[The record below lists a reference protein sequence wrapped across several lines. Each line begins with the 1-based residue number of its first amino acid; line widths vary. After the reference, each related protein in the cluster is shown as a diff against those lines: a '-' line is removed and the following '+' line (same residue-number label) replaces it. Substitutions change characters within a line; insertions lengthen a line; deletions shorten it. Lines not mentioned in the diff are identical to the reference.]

1 MERIFDVEQQYPD
14 TEFKKYIHVSKLG
27 IDSRLYNSYEAC
39 PDTIRLIVNSLE
51 VYPTDSVVDIGCGK
65 GYAMYAMAQKPFSQ
79 IDGIE
84 ICPHL
89 AETALHNLSAIF
101 GKGDRRFHIY
111 TEDAALFD
119 KWDDYTYA
127 HVPLCNALFRFMQQT
142 RVLHELIHNDCQIR
156 NRLIHL
162 CLRTCYIAFYYRIA
176 FILKSASQSLKMG
189 GQVVI

>member
-127 HVPLCNALFRFMQQT
+127 FEVKDECTYLFSVIFTLECPKISLR
-142 RVLHELIHNDCQIR
+142 LLISKPSST
-156 NRLIHL
+156 HL
-162 CLRTCYIAFYYRIA
+162 VAKVCL
-176 FILKSASQSLKMG
+176 SAW
-189 GQVVI
+189 

>member
-89 AETALHNLSAIF
+89 AETALHTYRQSLA
-101 GKGDRRFHIY
+101 KA
-111 TEDAALFD
+111 TEDFISIP
-119 KWDDYTYA
+119 KT
-127 HVPLCNALFRFMQQT
+127 
-142 RVLHELIHNDCQIR
+142 LHCLTNGMTIHM
-156 NRLIHL
+156 HL
-162 CLRTCYIAFYYRIA
+162 CIILLRKFAW
-176 FILKSASQSLKMG
+176 G
-189 GQVVI
+189 W

>member
-101 GKGDRRFHIY
+101 GKGDRRFH
-111 TEDAALFD
+111 
-119 KWDDYTYA
+119 
-127 HVPLCNALFRFMQQT
+127 RM
-142 RVLHELIHNDCQIR
+142 HN
-156 NRLIHL
+156 
-162 CLRTCYIAFYYRIA
+162 
-176 FILKSASQSLKMG
+176 S
-189 GQVVI
+189 

>member
-127 HVPLCNALFRFMQQT
+127 
-142 RVLHELIHNDCQIR
+142 
-156 NRLIHL
+156 
-162 CLRTCYIAFYYRIA
+162 
-176 FILKSASQSLKMG
+176 FILNFISNFRLSA
-189 GQVVI
+189 

>member
-79 IDGIE
+79 ID
-84 ICPHL
+84 CKFRSVS
-89 AETALHNLSAIF
+89 TTC
-101 GKGDRRFHIY
+101 
-111 TEDAALFD
+111 TE
-119 KWDDYTYA
+119 
-127 HVPLCNALFRFMQQT
+127 V
-142 RVLHELIHNDCQIR
+142 
-156 NRLIHL
+156 
-162 CLRTCYIAFYYRIA
+162 
-176 FILKSASQSLKMG
+176 
-189 GQVVI
+189 